1 MSKEQKNTKRPS
13 VFSMGKGYDM
23 WLQLAVVILA
33 FVGIVIIGSASM
45 GTAVGNMQ
53 LLILNIAKQ
62 CIFVS
67 IGYFLM
73 AWISRKFKL
82 SQLHGN
88 GFQILIIIEIMSLL
102 LCRAF
107 PEVKGAYNW
116 IRIPLGFT
124 EVTIQPS
131 EFAKI
136 LIILIVAAHLG
147 DRRNSKKS
155 FGQLVGRAAAI
166 FAIMASIILLV
177 QKDFGS
183 MMVLMIIACVCY
195 LIPRNKTMRKTQVF
209 LMVMFYLAVFASFFL
224 LSPAG
229 EEFIMKLSFLK
240 PYQKQRFISAIDP
253 FRDPYGNGYQIISSL
268 IAFAEGGLGGK
279 GLGRSV
285 QKYMNLPEAG
295 TDFILAVFVGE
306 TGWIGFCLL
315 MLIYGTIIY
324 RLLYFAYKMK
334 SEAGRIILVGTST
347 YFLVHLFF
355 NIGGVT
361 GLIPLTGIPLP
372 LMSAGGSSAVA
383 FMMAIGLSQAVIGAY
398 KRKEIQ

>member
-1 MSKEQKNTKRPS
+1 ML
-13 VFSMGKGYDM
+13 
-23 WLQLAVVILA
+23 LQLAVVILA
-33 FVGIVIIGSASM
+33 FTGIVIIGSASM
-45 GTAVGNMQ
+45 GTSVGNTK
-53 LLILNIAKQ
+53 LLILNIVKQ
-62 CIFVS
+62 CVFVT

-88 GFQILIIIEIMSLL
+88 MFQILIIIEIFALL
-102 LCRAF
+102 SCLAF

-124 EVTIQPS
+124 EITIQPS

-136 LIILIVAAHLG
+136 LTFLIVAAHLG
-147 DRRNSKKS
+147 DRRNSRKS
-155 FGQLVGRAAAI
+155 FLGLAGRAIGICGVMAI
-166 FAIMASIILLV
+166 IILLF

-183 MMVLMIIACVCY
+183 MMVLGIIFCVCF
-195 LIPRNKTMRKTQVF
+195 LIPKNKSLRKPQII
-209 LMVMFYLAVFASFFL
+209 LMVLFYVAVLASFFI

-229 EEFIMKLSFLK
+229 EEFIMKLGFLK
-240 PYQKQRFISAIDP
+240 PFQKNRFINAIDP
-253 FRDPYGNGYQIISSL
+253 FRDPYGGGFQIIQSL
-268 IAFAEGGLGGK
+268 IAFAEGGFAGK

-285 QKYMNLPEAG
+285 RKYMNLPEAG

-306 TGWIGFCLL
+306 AGWFGFCML
-315 MLIYGTIIY
+315 MLVYGIIIY

-334 SEAGRIILVGTST
+334 SESGKIILVGTAT
-347 YFLVHLFF
+347 YFVVHLFF

-383 FMMAIGLSQAVIGAY
+383 FMIAIGLSQAVIGAY